1 MRITRIDFEGREG
14 YYASAVRRR
23 DSMTIVITLVTP
35 DFPDGQEY
43 EADANNQDE
52 LFRVAASL
60 QSHLDGCRGTNSMIH
75 DYYRELQRL
84 A

>member
-1 MRITRIDFEGREG
+1 MRITRIDFDGREG

-23 DSMTIVITLVTP
+23 GSMTIVVTLVTP

-43 EADANNQDE
+43 EADGNNQDE

-60 QSHLDGCRGTNSMIH
+60 QLQMDGCRGTNSMIH

>member
-23 DSMTIVITLVTP
+23 GSMAILVTLFTP
-35 DFPDGQEY
+35 DFRDGKEY
-43 EADANNQDE
+43 EADANDQNE
-52 LFRVAASL
+52 LFRVAASV